1 MLRIL
6 HNTNIDFIRLTR
18 RTSLVIAA
26 FLLPAL
32 VWILVSDFK
41 FGIEFTGGT
50 MAEIHFKEAPNIADV
65 RAAVASAGVGN
76 ADIQTFGS
84 PREFVIRA
92 QGSDAVAAQ
101 ANGAESVM
109 ASISAALTER
119 FGAGSF
125 TEVGSEAIS
134 ATVGDEL
141 RGDAVLALL
150 ISFAV
155 SLIYLAWRF
164 DWRLSLAAVLANV
177 HDIVATI
184 AFIKYAGIEVNL
196 FVVGGILTVIGYS
209 LNDKV
214 VVFDR
219 VRELLRTAHR
229 VPLRDTLNRA
239 INETLPRTVL
249 TGTTVLATLMSL
261 ILLGGDVL
269 RAFALV
275 LFFGIVVGTFS
286 SIYVAG
292 PVLLFIEKRWPRTAS
307 GASEARPRSERPRKA
322 KLPDPVSTP

>member
-6 HNTNIDFIRLTR
+6 HNTKIDFIRLTG
-18 RTSLVIAA
+18 RTSIVIAA
-26 FLLPAL
+26 FILPAL
-32 VWILVSDFK
+32 VYILLTGFK

-50 MAEIHFKEAPNIADV
+50 LAEIHFKEAPDIADV
-65 RAAVASAGVGN
+65 RAAVAGAGVGN

-84 PREFVIRA
+84 PTAFVVRA
-92 QGSDAVAAQ
+92 QGREEVDAQ
-101 ANGAESVM
+101 ADGAELVM
-109 ASISAALTER
+109 ADISAALTAR

-134 ATVGDEL
+134 PSVGEEL
-141 RGDAVLALL
+141 RGDATLALL

-177 HDIVATI
+177 HDIVATV

-219 VRELLRTAHR
+219 VREILRTAHR
-229 VPLRDTLNRA
+229 IPLRDTLNRA

-249 TGTTVLATLMSL
+249 TGTTVLATLLSL

-292 PVLLFIEKRWPRTAS
+292 PVLLFIEKRWPRSAA
-307 GASEARPRSERPRKA
+307 ASEARARADRPQKA
-322 KLPDPVSTP
+322 KLRDPVSTP

>member
-1 MLRIL
+1 MLRIFQ
-6 HNTNIDFIRLTR
+6 NTHIDFIRLSR
-18 RTSLVIAA
+18 WTSLVIAV

-32 VWILVSDFK
+32 IWILVSGFR

-50 MAEIHFKEAPNIADV
+50 LAEIRFKQAPSVADV

-76 ADIQTFGS
+76 ADIQTFGA
-84 PREFVIRA
+84 PTDFVIRA
-92 QGSDAVAAQ
+92 QGTNAVNAQ
-101 ANGAESVM
+101 EDGAESVM
-109 ASISAALTER
+109 QSISAALTAR
-119 FGAGSF
+119 FGEGSF

-134 ATVGDEL
+134 ASVGQEL
-141 RGDAVLALL
+141 RGDALIALL

-177 HDIVATI
+177 HDIIATI
-184 AFIKYAGIEVNL
+184 AFIKYAGIEINL
-196 FVVGGILTVIGYS
+196 FVVGGVLTVIGYS

-219 VRELLRTAHR
+219 VREILRSTAR
-229 VPLRDTLNRA
+229 MPLRDTLNRA

-249 TGTTVLATLMSL
+249 TGTTVLACLLSL
-261 ILLGGDVL
+261 ILLGGPVL

-292 PVLLFIEKRWPRTAS
+292 PVLLMIEKRWPRVAPSS
-307 GASEARPRSERPRKA
+307 GARPRSDRPQSRPTRDTVA
-322 KLPDPVSTP
+322 AP